1 MKLTHSIVAIA
12 ALSTLSFAGGDINP
26 VTVFDTEPAVEI
38 PVEPAY
44 TLPVVEET
52 PVYVAPVVQAPVV
65 QTPVIETPVAAVP
78 VIAAAAAPLG
88 LYIGGGFTDV
98 AVRNSGTANFFS
110 SKAGQKR
117 QVGITGRLGYDFM
130 DYLGA
135 ELRGTYGIA
144 KTGSTKFK
152 QVGAYLKPNYNVTDA
167 INLYGLLG
175 ASKSN
180 HASLGANS
188 SDTGFSYG
196 AGLDYGISDKFSLFT
211 DVVNYMKK
219 SNTPSEWG
227 LTLGAAY
234 QF

>member
-26 VTVFDTEPAVEI
+26 VTIFEQEPVVV
-38 PVEPAY
+38 PVEP
-44 TLPVVEET
+44 VVVPT
-52 PVYVAPVVQAPVV
+52 PVPVPVKVVPEVVAPVVA
-65 QTPVIETPVAAVP
+65 EA
-78 VIAAAAAPLG
+78 LG
-88 LYIGGGFTDV
+88 LYIAGGLTDV
-98 AVRNSGTANFFS
+98 AVRNGGTANFFS
-110 SKAGQKR
+110 KKSGQKR
-117 QVGITGRLGYDFM
+117 QVAFTGKLGYDFM

-144 KTGSTKFK
+144 KKGNNTFK
-152 QVGAYLKPNYNVTDA
+152 QIGAYLKPNYDITDTF
-167 INLYGLLG
+167 NLYGLLG
-175 ASKSN
+175 VSKSN
-180 HASLGANS
+180 HARLGANS

-196 AGLDYGISDKFSLFT
+196 AGLDYSISDKVSVFT